1 MSAQVGGATTVSG
14 RAFVKIA
21 ERVAA
26 EDERLAG
33 TPRVTAELAGGA
45 AVVHVDLEVRYPAPV
60 PSVAGD
66 LRERLRHRV
75 SRLTG
80 VPVVNV
86 DIDVVR
92 LVPVGG
98 DSR

>member
-1 MSAQVGGATTVSG
+1 MSG

-26 EDERLAG
+26 DEDERLAG